1 MTTTAELVV
10 YVKQSSVSHPLPS
23 GSSLRVGRGS
33 RVHIRVDDPSVS
45 REHLVIH
52 VGQSIEVEDLGSSNG
67 TQLFPASQGGDGGVE
82 GGDDRYLKPQR
93 RYPLAPGDV
102 LRIGSVPALLQV
114 EPSSVGP
121 NRSTRPPPE
130 NARRVLRDPE
140 MRRLYD
146 LAHRAAKSDIAVL
159 IMGETGV
166 GKELLAESIHAN
178 SHRAGKKFL
187 QLNCAAISEGLL
199 ESELFGH
206 ERGAFTGA
214 HVQRVGLI
222 ESTQGGTVFLDEI
235 GEMPLSIQA
244 KLLRVLEER
253 RIRRLGSS
261 TSIGV
266 DVRFVAATNRDIEKE
281 IAAGRFRGDLY
292 YRLSGIPLH
301 IPPLRERP
309 TEIELLARH
318 FLSAFCARS
327 RLPVPELSPAAL
339 QAMLAY
345 PWPGNVR
352 ELKNAME
359 RAPFLSG
366 GNPLLPEHLPQV
378 PEDDDL
384 FSDNETTD
392 VFNSPFL
399 TSSAG
404 DTQPSGVLGQGSA
417 PAPPRSGAA
426 YAVRE
431 PPFGSGAP
439 PERVSERER
448 ILEALERCGG
458 NQTRAAR
465 LLGVSR
471 RTLINRLEEYDLP
484 RPRKRRE
491 S

>member
-10 YVKQSSVSHPLPS
+10 YVKQSSVSHPLPR

-52 VGQSIEVEDLGSSNG
+52 VGQNIEVEDLGSSNG
-67 TQLFPASQGGDGGVE
+67 TQLFPASQGDVGVSE
-82 GGDDRYLKPQR
+82 GKGDRYLKPQR
-93 RYPLAPGDV
+93 RYLLGPGDV

-114 EPSSVGP
+114 EAPAVAP

-130 NARRVLRDPE
+130 DTRLVLRDPE

-166 GKELLAESIHAN
+166 GKELLAESIHTN

-214 HVQRVGLI
+214 LAQRIGLL

-235 GEMPLSIQA
+235 GEMPLSTQA

-261 TSIGV
+261 TSITV

-309 TEIELLARH
+309 TEIEPLARH
-318 FLSAFCARS
+318 FLSAFCTRS

-366 GNPLLPEHLPQV
+366 GGPLLPEHLPRV
-378 PEDDDL
+378 PEDEEL

-399 TSSAG
+399 APSGA
-404 DTQPSGVLGQGSA
+404 DTQVPIVGQASFS
-417 PAPPRSGAA
+417 APPRSETA
-426 YAVRE
+426 YTMRE
-431 PPFGSGAP
+431 PPFATAP
-439 PERVSERER
+439 PLARVSERER

-484 RPRKRRE
+484 RPRKRRP

>member
-1 MTTTAELVV
+1 MTSTAELVV

-23 GSSLRVGRGS
+23 DGSLRVGRGS

-67 TQLFPASQGGDGGVE
+67 TQLFPASQGSESGSE
-82 GGDDRYLKPQR
+82 GNRFLTPHRRYL
-93 RYPLAPGDV
+93 LAPGDV

-114 EPSSVGP
+114 EAPVAATH
-121 NRSTRPPPE
+121 RSTKPPPE
-130 NARRVLRDPE
+130 NPRRVLLDPE

-146 LAHRAAKSDIAVL
+146 LAHRAAKSDIGVL

-178 SHRAGKKFL
+178 SHRARKKFL
-187 QLNCAAISEGLL
+187 QLNCAAISESLL

-214 HVQRVGLI
+214 HAHRVGLI

-235 GEMPLSIQA
+235 GEMPLSTQA

-253 RIRRLGSS
+253 QIRRLGSS
-261 TSIGV
+261 TSIAV
-266 DVRFVAATNRDIEKE
+266 DVRFIAATNRDLEKE
-281 IAAGRFRGDLY
+281 VAAGRFRGDLF
-292 YRLSGIPLH
+292 YRLSGIPLR

-309 TEIELLARH
+309 TEVEALARH
-318 FLSAFCARS
+318 FLSTFCTRS
-327 RLPVPELSPAAL
+327 RLPVPPITPEAV

-345 PWPGNVR
+345 SWPGNVR

-366 GNPLLPEHLPQV
+366 GGPLLPEHLPQK
-378 PEDDDL
+378 PEEQDEFGDG
-384 FSDNETTD
+384 EVTD

-399 TSSAG
+399 NPGRPDSVPAAT
-404 DTQPSGVLGQGSA
+404 PRA
-417 PAPPRSGAA
+417 PFVQAAPPGETVRRDTS
-426 YAVRE
+426 YAFRPGE
-431 PPFGSGAP
+431 AP
-439 PERVSERER
+439 TSETSSERER
-448 ILEALERCGG
+448 IARALDACGG
-458 NQTRAAR
+458 NQTRAAQ
-465 LLGVSR
+465 LLGISR
-471 RTLINRLEEYDLP
+471 RTLINRLEAFAMP
-484 RPRKRRE
+484 RPRKR
-491 S
+491 